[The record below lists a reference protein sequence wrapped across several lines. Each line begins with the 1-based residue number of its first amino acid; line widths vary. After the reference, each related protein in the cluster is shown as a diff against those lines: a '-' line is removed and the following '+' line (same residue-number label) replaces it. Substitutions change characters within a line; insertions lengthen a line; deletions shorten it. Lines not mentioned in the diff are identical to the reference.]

1 MEDLPCDG
9 VYYLILTAKTTR
21 NVHIKARTI
30 FGETDSCFQ
39 IIWTEDLK

>member
-9 VYYLILTAKTTR
+9 VYYLILIAKTTR

-30 FGETDSCFQ
+30 FGETDSCD
-39 IIWTEDLK
+39 IEYRNVND